1 MLHKSA
7 KSRGCLPQSVRH
19 VEDFIGAG
27 SYDAAIFTAK
37 CGGASKSEKG
47 RLSNPATVHKLQMI
61 IFVHFYNK

>member
-27 SYDAAIFTAK
+27 SYEAAILRQSVAALARVKRAGCQTR
-37 CGGASKSEKG
+37 
-47 RLSNPATVHKLQMI
+47 RLFISCK
-61 IFVHFYNK
+61 